1 MGPVGDEVSGT
12 LEELR
17 GEGERK
23 QFIDVALL
31 REPFDR
37 SKIVTG
43 ARLADLVSA
52 ICRESPV
59 RALSLT
65 AYDPGFDPEG
75 RVPPIAL
82 DLLRIVTV
90 ALDPGP

>member
-1 MGPVGDEVSGT
+1 MSSAISPAPSGVYLHVDLDVLDTEVAHVNVYAAAGG
-12 LEELR
+12 L
-17 GEGERK
+17 
-23 QFIDVALL
+23 
-31 REPFDR
+31 
-37 SKIVTG
+37 TG
-43 ARLADLVSA
+43 ARLADLVGA

-82 DLLRIVTV
+82 DLLRVVRDVVGGT
-90 ALDPGP
+90 D